1 MGGARFQN
9 KLDADSF
16 GFSWEHTKKTLYI
29 LIFFPFWVSC
39 KSITFILFIFQVRH
53 PNLFFCELGIFRDK
67 LQFFW
72 SGGRISDIILN
83 FSIYRAGKK
92 ILSDNH
98 EVIPDSFYDT
108 FEIHST
114 IDVARGGVC
123 VEDFFCVERDATN
136 LFHRVYKE
144 IFTFFY
150 GSLAVGSKAC
160 NYTGIID
167 SSSEHFQSAL
177 HTDGFSQ
184 SKTQ

>member
-1 MGGARFQN
+1 M
-9 KLDADSF
+9 
-16 GFSWEHTKKTLYI
+16 TLQT
-29 LIFFPFWVSC
+29 FFN
-39 KSITFILFIFQVRH
+39 H
-53 PNLFFCELGIFRDK
+53 
-67 LQFFW
+67 
-72 SGGRISDIILN
+72 
-83 FSIYRAGKK
+83 
-92 ILSDNH
+92 ILSWISLYYIELEKKYCDNH
-98 EVIPDSFYDT
+98 EVLPDSFYDT

-167 SSSEHFQSAL
+167 SS
-177 HTDGFSQ
+177 DGFSQ